1 MNTADIDDRSALSA
15 EELQSV
21 RCSACDAA
29 LQSPGRDTISFLLF
43 DQFTVPLV
51 GCPDHLEEF
60 SGVCGLTTEADATLL
75 EHRPAGVVRCV
86 GCQHAVHRT
95 QYPVVP
101 VGTGAVAVLACGT
114 HQADIVDGAGSDRND
129 RILGPVYGV
138 LAPHTPDATGRS
150 VLQQRGV
157 GLRRQ
162 PTDAAE
168 LL

>member
-1 MNTADIDDRSALSA
+1 MDTADIDDRSALSA

-51 GCPDHLEEF
+51 GCSDHLEEF
-60 SGVCGLTTEADATLL
+60 SSVCGLTTEADATLL
-75 EHRPAGVVRCV
+75 EHRPAGGVRCV

-114 HQADIVDGAGSDRND
+114 HQADIVGRYQAGLETRQHLTTS
-129 RILGPVYGV
+129 LG
-138 LAPHTPDATGRS
+138 T
-150 VLQQRGV
+150 Q
-157 GLRRQ
+157 
-162 PTDAAE
+162 
-168 LL
+168 